1 MTEVIEAFKAEFI
14 KAAPAIVAA
23 LVALIL
29 AGFTWLQK
37 RMSLVRT
44 EVAASAVR
52 QAQQL
57 HGGDSAAAFQA
68 AADELQRMD
77 PKVRPKDVPLAVERA
92 VEKQRESTMPPPL
105 EEPPA

>member
-1 MTEVIEAFKAEFI
+1 MTAVLDAFQAEFI

-23 LVALIL
+23 LVALII
-29 AGFTWLQK
+29 AGFGWLQK
-37 RMSLVRT
+37 RMALVRS

-52 QAQQL
+52 QAQEL
-57 HGGDSAAAFQA
+57 HGTGAAAFQA
-68 AADELQRMD
+68 AADELHRMD
-77 PKVRPKDVPLAVERA
+77 AKVRPKDVPAAVERA